1 MSLEHQSGII
11 LIQPSHN
18 TFFLKKKSPANF
30 EIATPRCFPGHETSR
45 KKKPPA
51 VQMPTTALLM
61 SALSDMSK
69 SKTTTFSSDKTS
81 SETTPPDVPRPDA
94 ESPPLPGTN
103 PVAIANA
110 YLDRYVLLRKRAPAS
125 TTTTTTT
132 VFVQNYVALVCC
144 ICSFSTQTR
153 VNMGRHVSRNHRD
166 LDKKVLMERIMS
178 GTGSTQNGEER
189 GGNDTSAPES
199 DPLVCYICGFSTAEE
214 ADMKRHVHVL
224 HRASGKHTVMANIV
238 NAAIL
243 YGGTE
248 IDTNGAPLGCSSCRF
263 STVRGYNLRCH
274 IAQIHPDA
282 PAQGVVVAASMI
294 GHTEPAAEEV
304 PLRCDLCSFKTARR
318 VYMRKHIWRC
328 HVDVDR
334 VAVLERIVLAG
345 VYRAAG
351 RT

>member
-1 MSLEHQSGII
+1 MSLEHQSGIT

-18 TFFLKKKSPANF
+18 TFFLKKKSPASF
-30 EIATPRCFPGHETSR
+30 EIATSR
-45 KKKPPA
+45 AEKKEPA

-69 SKTTTFSSDKTS
+69 SKATTASSDKTS
-81 SETTPPDVPRPDA
+81 SETLPPDIPRPDA
-94 ESPPLPGTN
+94 ESSLLPGTN

-125 TTTTTTT
+125 TATTTTT

-153 VNMGRHVSRNHRD
+153 ANMGRHVSRNHRD
-166 LDKKVLMERIMS
+166 LDKKTLMERIMS
-178 GTGSTQNGEER
+178 GTGSTQNGEEI
-189 GGNDTSAPES
+189 GGDDTGAPES
-199 DPLVCYICGFSTAEE
+199 DPLVCYICGFSTVEE

-248 IDTNGAPLGCSSCRF
+248 IDTNGAPLGCGSCRF
-263 STVRGYNLRCH
+263 STMRGYNLRCH
-274 IAQIHPDA
+274 ITQIHPDA
-282 PAQGVVVAASMI
+282 PAQGVVVAASML

-304 PLRCDLCSFKTARR
+304 PLRCDLCGFKTARR